1 MGNLQLINDRPV
13 TYRAKD
19 LQEILH
25 IGKDTAYE
33 LMHAS
38 AFPSM
43 KLGGKWLIE
52 KSALESWLLNN
63 RGREFAI

>member
-1 MGNLQLINDRPV
+1 MDNQHLINDKPV
-13 TYRAKD
+13 IFTTKD
-19 LQEILH
+19 LQGILH
-25 IGKDTAYE
+25 IGKDRAYE

-63 RGREFAI
+63 QGREFAI